1 MSNKVKETITE
12 FSSYAREQLHSHE
25 AALKD
30 AKNDHI
36 LSGKLQRMKVFN
48 EHHEKLKDDLQN
60 QIRTR
65 LDEMKEL
72 PQEQYN
78 KLNSGLISV
87 YAECINDYLSI
98 TFVKDV
104 E

>member
-1 MSNKVKETITE
+1 MNNKVKETIKE
-12 FSSYAREQLHSHE
+12 FSSYAREQLNGQQ
-25 AALKD
+25 AALMDVKG
-30 AKNDHI
+30 DHL

-48 EHHEKLKDDLQN
+48 EHHELLKENLQEH
-60 QIRTR
+60 IRLT
-65 LDEMKEL
+65 LNNMKDL

-98 TFVKDV
+98 PFVKDM